1 MNDSSEVKL
10 HFLDYWRVIKMRLG
24 TISLAFLLVV
34 ITAGV
39 TCYFLPRE
47 YFSKVTMEVKP
58 DNEGLKIFSNEGM
71 RGTSDPRFATTQ
83 FQIIQQ
89 KEILYPVI
97 ESLKLVEKW
106 SSKGMYMPREA
117 IYNQLCQ
124 GMIKMIE
131 IRNTDLMQIGVFS
144 TDPKEAADIANMI
157 ALTYQDRRRNDQEK
171 QLNRG
176 LSQLDDEVT
185 KQRKKV
191 EEAAANAAKI
201 RDQEHIVD
209 TNLEV
214 LENGDAPDTQRL
226 MADEKETNDQRV
238 RVAELRTQLE
248 QIEKLKPEEIM
259 VAMHLLN
266 IDDPT
271 ITKILPLFQDTTAE
285 EARMLNS
292 GLGAKHPK
300 IKSLRAQK
308 AVYGQQLD
316 DQIAALR
323 HSLATRVKIAE
334 TTLASLEQKL
344 ANTKTD
350 YTTKKN
356 QSTEYTAAKSKYI
369 DAKKVL
375 QIAETKYNTDRMQG
389 QITITPAKIWEKA
402 EPAVRPSKPDVKMW
416 MALAILVGL
425 IVGTGLAFFIEY
437 LDTSVKTMDDVE
449 KFLGVPVLAVVPK
462 KVGLLFNHDGE
473 ESPDAEAF
481 RILRTNMEF
490 NRKSSDMKTITI
502 ISGGPGEGKST
513 TLCNLAYTCA
523 RGGYNVLLV
532 DADLRRPSQHRNFE
546 EENDRGL
553 TDYLTGGT
561 SFEQY
566 VRPTKVKNLSF
577 MPSGMLPSDSVGI
590 LNSQRMTDL
599 IYKAKNQ
606 YDLVFVDSPPILG
619 VSDGSI
625 IASEVD
631 MTIMVI
637 EHRRFPRTMLL
648 RVKNAVL
655 NVGGNLLGVVLNKV
669 DTKHDQG
676 YEYYTNYYDYY
687 APQRPEKSGSKR
699 KPRSSV
705 PTNVPG
711 PREAQY

>member
-34 ITAGV
+34 ITAGI

-47 YFSKVTMEVKP
+47 YFSKVTMEVKQ
-58 DNEGLKIFSNEGM
+58 DEGLKIFSSEGM
-71 RGTSDPRFATTQ
+71 RGGSDPRFATTQ

-97 ESLKLVEKW
+97 ENLKLVEKW
-106 SSKGMYMPREA
+106 SSKGMFVPKEA
-117 IYNQLCQ
+117 VYNRLCQ

-144 TDPKEAADIANMI
+144 TDPKEAADIANTI
-157 ALTYQDRRRNDQEK
+157 ALVYQDRRRTDQEK
-171 QLNRG
+171 LLNRG
-176 LSQLDDEVT
+176 LGQLDDELS

-191 EEAAANAAKI
+191 EEASALAAKI
-201 RDQEHIVD
+201 RDKEHIVD
-209 TNLEV
+209 TNPEV
-214 LENGDAPDTQRL
+214 LENSDAPDTQRL
-226 MADEKETNDQRV
+226 LADEKEANDQRV
-238 RVAELRTQLE
+238 RVAELKTQLE

-259 VAMHLLN
+259 VALHLLN

-271 ITKILPLFQDTTAE
+271 ITKILPLYQDSVAE

-292 GLGAKHPK
+292 GLGSKHPK
-300 IKSLRAQK
+300 LLSLRAQK
-308 AVYGQQLD
+308 VVYSQQLN

-334 TTLASLEQKL
+334 TTLESLEAKL
-344 ANTKTD
+344 AATKTD

-356 QSTEYTAAKSKYI
+356 QSSEYVEAKGKYI
-369 DAKKVL
+369 QAKRIL
-375 QIAETKYNTDRMQG
+375 DQAELRYNSEKMQQ

-402 EPAVRPSKPDVKMW
+402 EPSTAPAKPDIKMW
-416 MALAILVGL
+416 MMLAI
-425 IVGTGLAFFIEY
+425 IVGAIVGIGLAFFIEY
-437 LDTSVKTMDDVE
+437 LDTSVKTLEDVE
-449 KFLGVPVLAVVPK
+449 KFLGIPVLAVVPK
-462 KVGLLFNHDGE
+462 KVGLLFNHGGE

-490 NRKSSDMKTITI
+490 NRKNSDANTITV

-546 EENDRGL
+546 VENTRGL
-553 TDYLTGGT
+553 TDYLVGNS

-566 VRPTKVKNLSF
+566 IMETKVKNLSF
-577 MPSGMLPSDSVGI
+577 LPSGMLPSDSVGI

-599 IYKAKNQ
+599 IFKAKSQ

-619 VSDGSI
+619 VSDGSV

-631 MTIMVI
+631 CTIMVI
-637 EHRRFPRTMLL
+637 EHRRFPRSMLL
-648 RVKNAVL
+648 RVKNAVV

-669 DTKHDQG
+669 DVKHDQG

-687 APQRPEKSGSKR
+687 APQRPDKPGSKR
-699 KPRSSV
+699 SKSSSEV
-705 PTNVPG
+705 KVPG
-711 PREAQY
+711 PREEQY